1 MAKHCDVE
9 QSIALHILPYYQD
22 DGDGAGDDDGD
33 GDGDGDDRIQHG
45 GGIQYNAHSK
55 A

>member
-1 MAKHCDVE
+1 MSSKAL
-9 QSIALHILPYYQD
+9 LHILPYYRD
-22 DGDGAGDDDGD
+22 DGDGGGD
-33 GDGDGDDRIQHG
+33 GDNGDDRIQHG